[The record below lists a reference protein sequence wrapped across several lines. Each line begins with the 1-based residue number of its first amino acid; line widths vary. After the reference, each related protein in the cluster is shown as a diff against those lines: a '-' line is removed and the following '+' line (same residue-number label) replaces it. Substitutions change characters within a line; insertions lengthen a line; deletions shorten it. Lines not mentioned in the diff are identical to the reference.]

1 MDDGSPVEGA
11 TAISQEHSV
20 IYDVETDRNDK
31 EKKERKEMK
40 ENVLIEWRYP
50 YGALTDEFDIQ

>member
-31 EKKERKEMK
+31 EKGKKRNERK
-40 ENVLIEWRYP
+40 P
-50 YGALTDEFDIQ
+50 F